1 MDSQQLKNIIE
12 AALLAA
18 GEPLTLEQL
27 RTLFGDND
35 KDGPERA
42 EIRETLKELTDE
54 YASRGIEIR
63 EVASGFRIQVREEM
77 AQWLTKLWEDR
88 PPRYSRALMETLAI
102 VVYRQTVTR
111 GDIEEIRG
119 VSVTSNI
126 IRTLLERDWIKV
138 VGHRDVPGKPAMF
151 GSTRG
156 FLDYFGLKKLDE
168 LPPLAELAAMEP
180 VAVQLELGTAD
191 QEASAEA
198 PAEGGEAEQD
208 SSAQVEGEGEVA
220 AAPDAGNRGDEG
232 TEIVAED
239 TDVEGAPVDTTV
251 ADDASFDDEDELD
264 DLDDDFLAA
273 AIAMADSANSDFT
286 ESGQK
291 ADQDSDSE
299 DDGVLPVAEAQSDS
313 YTGDADVAPGAVAPL
328 VGLNAPGAE
337 QPEPAA
343 VASLD
348 EARAA
353 AADAQE
359 ASRSGDESDNEDEH
373 ESADVVPIKN
383 S

>member
-27 RTLFGDND
+27 RTLFGENE
-35 KDGPERA
+35 KDGPERS

-102 VVYRQTVTR
+102 VVYRQPVTR

-156 FLDYFGLKKLDE
+156 FLDYFGLKKLDD

-191 QEASAEA
+191 QEQSAEA
-198 PAEGGEAEQD
+198 QAEDGPAEQAD
-208 SSAQVEGEGEVA
+208 SAQ
-220 AAPDAGNRGDEG
+220 
-232 TEIVAED
+232 AED
-239 TDVEGAPVDTTV
+239 NAEATAPVDANNDLGAEQV
-251 ADDASFDDEDELD
+251 PADAEMGEADVDAAAGPAFADDDFGDEDDGE
-264 DLDDDFLAA
+264 LDDDFLASA
-273 AIAMADSANSDFT
+273 LALADSANSDFI
-286 ESGQK
+286 ESSQPSDVEDESTQAAQTDK
-291 ADQDSDSE
+291 QDDKKNN
-299 DDGVLPVAEAQSDS
+299 A
-313 YTGDADVAPGAVAPL
+313 GDPDVAPGAVAPL

-337 QPEPAA
+337 QPEPAT

-348 EARAA
+348 DARAA

-359 ASRSGDESDNEDEH
+359 SGAASAEHDEDEH

>member
-1 MDSQQLKNIIE
+1 MDSQQLKNVIE

-27 RTLFGDND
+27 RTLFGDSE

-102 VVYRQTVTR
+102 VVYRQPVTR

-151 GSTRG
+151 GSTRA
-156 FLDYFGLKKLDE
+156 FLDYFGLKKLDD

-191 QEASAEA
+191 QEAPAEA
-198 PAEGGEAEQD
+198 QSEDAQAEQGEPAQAEGNAE
-208 SSAQVEGEGEVA
+208 A
-220 AAPDAGNRGDEG
+220 AAAVDVD
-232 TEIVAED
+232 TD
-239 TDVEGAPVDTTV
+239 TDVGAETGAEQVHADAEAGEAGIEAAGPVF
-251 ADDASFDDEDELD
+251 ADDEDDEE
-264 DLDDDFLAA
+264 LDDDFLASA
-273 AIAMADSANSDFT
+273 LALADSANSDFI
-286 ESGQK
+286 ESSQRTDTDDES
-291 ADQDSDSE
+291 AQAAQTDEQDDNN
-299 DDGVLPVAEAQSDS
+299 A
-313 YTGDADVAPGAVAPL
+313 GDADVAPGAVAPL
-328 VGLNAPGAE
+328 VALNAPGAE
-337 QPEPAA
+337 QTESAT

-348 EARAA
+348 DARAA
-353 AADAQE
+353 AVDAQE
-359 ASRSGDESDNEDEH
+359 SGAASAGHDEDEH

-383 S
+383 T

>member
-27 RTLFGDND
+27 RTLFGDSE
-35 KDGPERA
+35 KDGPERS

-102 VVYRQTVTR
+102 VVYRQPVTR

-151 GSTRG
+151 GSTRA
-156 FLDYFGLKKLDE
+156 FLDYFGLKKLDD

-191 QEASAEA
+191 QEPSAEPQSEDA
-198 PAEGGEAEQD
+198 QAEQGDSAQAESNAETAASPDVDADNVDDETGADQVNAEAEAGGAETEVEA
-208 SSAQVEGEGEVA
+208 AQSPAFV
-220 AAPDAGNRGDEG
+220 
-232 TEIVAED
+232 
-239 TDVEGAPVDTTV
+239 
-251 ADDASFDDEDELD
+251 DEDED
-264 DLDDDFLAA
+264 DDDGDLDDDFLASA
-273 AIAMADSANSDFT
+273 LALADSANSDFV
-286 ESGQK
+286 ESSQRTD
-291 ADQDSDSE
+291 ADDDS
-299 DDGVLPVAEAQSDS
+299 AQAAQTDEQGNKNA
-313 YTGDADVAPGAVAPL
+313 GDPDVAPGAVAPL

-337 QPEPAA
+337 QPEPAT

-348 EARAA
+348 DARAA
-353 AADAQE
+353 AA
-359 ASRSGDESDNEDEH
+359 ASAGTDEDGR

-383 S
+383 T